1 MSTEFYWISSL
12 ILNAIVGVILFKQ
25 IESQKQIIGIYK
37 DYVSAVDPSK
47 IVALQKEEVERIK
60 KLASDD
66 LNELKT
72 QVQQL
77 ANVAANNIELME
89 RHDTMTKKTEHNL
102 GFNKLT
108 WINTYIPNCGKIIDI
123 TMKSRKDSLG

>member
-77 ANVAANNIELME
+77 AIVAANNIELME
-89 RHDTMTKKTEHNL
+89 RHDTMTK
-102 GFNKLT
+102 
-108 WINTYIPNCGKIIDI
+108 
-123 TMKSRKDSLG
+123 